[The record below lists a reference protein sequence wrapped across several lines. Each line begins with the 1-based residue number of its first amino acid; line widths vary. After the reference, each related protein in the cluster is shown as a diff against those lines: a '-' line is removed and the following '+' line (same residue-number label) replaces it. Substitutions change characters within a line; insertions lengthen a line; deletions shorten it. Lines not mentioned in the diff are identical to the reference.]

1 MDNIYIKLIPNE
13 ERAAAN
19 HPSWVAPINPKSPE
33 GKKWKLG
40 VKIGDTWYDPAGF
53 DTTDENDQPTGGLTV
68 RLVPSNSSKQ
78 SQGGG
83 GGTPNFAYKKDFAK

>member
-40 VKIGDTWYDPAGF
+40 VKIGDTWYDPAVLILLMKMISLQV
-53 DTTDENDQPTGGLTV
+53 D
-68 RLVPSNSSKQ
+68 
-78 SQGGG
+78 
-83 GGTPNFAYKKDFAK
+83 